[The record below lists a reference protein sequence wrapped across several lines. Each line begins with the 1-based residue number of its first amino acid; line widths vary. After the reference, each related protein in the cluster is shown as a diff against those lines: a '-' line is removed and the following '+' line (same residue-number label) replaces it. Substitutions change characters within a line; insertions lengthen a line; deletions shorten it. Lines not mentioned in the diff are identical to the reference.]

1 LEIFPFLYA
10 PKPNQYQKP
19 NSIATR
25 IQLKIK
31 PKKPIA
37 NKKEVKNPKLV

>member
-1 LEIFPFLYA
+1 MHQNPINI
-10 PKPNQYQKP
+10 KKP